1 MEMFDIYNEHWEKIG
16 VAARKEVHRLGLR
29 HRTFHCWLITDRA
42 GQPCVRFQKRQLGK
56 DTYPG
61 YLDITA
67 AGHLTAG
74 EGIRDAMR
82 EIEEELGVTAVFEE
96 LVPIGSHEERAV
108 GTAGGID
115 FIDHER
121 SDEFALRCNLPLLE
135 HRLQRDE
142 VAGIYEASL
151 DDLIR
156 LFKGSTEK
164 IEAEGAE
171 WTEREPASAGLDAA
185 ATHQQDSRFTA
196 FGLKSVRLQVRAE
209 DFVPRQNGYYSD
221 LFRRLRRL
229 AGMET
234 DHLQD

>member
-1 MEMFDIYNEHWEKIG
+1 MFDIYNEHWELIG

-82 EIEEELGVTAVFEE
+82 EIEEELGVAAVFEE

-156 LFKGSTEK
+156 LFEGITEK

-171 WTEREPASAGLDAA
+171 WAA
-185 ATHQQDSRFTA
+185 ADGESGGVQLEHQAAS
-196 FGLKSVRLQVRAE
+196 GLTSVRLQVRAE
-209 DFVPRQNGYYSD
+209 DFVPRQNGYYAD
-221 LFRRLRRL
+221 LFRRLRKL
-229 AGMET
+229 AGMGA
-234 DHLQD
+234 DQLQD